1 MSYDLDK
8 DLRRILPYS
17 LYLKLISPRQLL
29 FDFYFSNSGPSG
41 PVPLTIQQI
50 YKSKTSYTESS

>member
-8 DLRRILPYS
+8 DLRRIIPYD

-29 FDFYFSNSGPSG
+29 FDFHFSEAGSNG
-41 PVPLTIQQI
+41 PVPLDMQQFC
-50 YKSKTSYTESS
+50 KK

>member
-8 DLRRILPYS
+8 DLRRIIPYD

-29 FDFYFSNSGPSG
+29 FDFYFSKAGLSG
-41 PVPLTIQQI
+41 PVPLDMQQFC
-50 YKSKTSYTESS
+50 KK